1 MKNVNLIT
9 GFKIETTPENFKNWG
24 NSINYEKRIFQDG
37 NNLPLI
43 DYNK

>member
-1 MKNVNLIT
+1 MTQVNLIT
-9 GFKIETTPENFKNWG
+9 GYKIESPQNFINWG
-24 NSINYEKRIFQDG
+24 NPINYEKRIFQDG

>member
-1 MKNVNLIT
+1 MAQVNLIT
-9 GFKIETTPENFKNWG
+9 GYKIETTPQNYFNWG
-24 NSINYEKRIFQDG
+24 NPINYEKRIFQDG